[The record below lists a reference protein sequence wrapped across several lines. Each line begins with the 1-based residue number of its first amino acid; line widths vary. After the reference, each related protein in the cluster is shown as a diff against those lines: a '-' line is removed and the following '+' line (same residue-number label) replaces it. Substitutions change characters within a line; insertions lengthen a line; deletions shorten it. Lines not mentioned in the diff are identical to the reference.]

1 MDGREQFKQVLAEF
15 GEKMGSDL
23 KLVDDRCNF
32 TVDGEVEVEIDYYSD
47 SEMLV
52 AWSTVGELP
61 KDELSGSRALAL
73 LSINGLEEGH
83 AGFTVSMDAAT
94 RRVVAHDRRG
104 TELIDSADRLA
115 MWIDALVTLVKGIR
129 AEFAAKFPFDGDGAE
144 EGKED

>member
-129 AEFAAKFPFDGDGAE
+129 AEFVAKFPFDGDGAE